1 MAEDESIL
9 TNPPTPDVATH
20 VRDYENFTK
29 ILTRGAIVC
38 LVIGFIVLLILK

>member
-20 VRDYENFTK
+20 VRDYESFTK
-29 ILTRGAIVC
+29 ILTRGAIIC
-38 LVIGFIVLLILK
+38 LVIGLIVLMIL